1 MWWSSKTISYPS
13 WGSDRCGQVGTAS
26 KVPESLPAV
35 VFLPTR
41 LPPLP
46 SSDMIK
52 KVSCSLVKEIGLR
65 GWRSASI
72 RERIMCTAI
81 TNIWA
86 WLYILSHLTRKYHLW
101 AREPV
106 TYPTSCSLNWSILW
120 TRLDRRFVNVSS
132 LSKRLDDW
140 RARGGGDWNI
150 LCKDINTTDVIKTI
164 GRWLTRCRG
173 PPNPAQLLVSNQP
186 S

>member
-1 MWWSSKTISYPS
+1 MTIDARGGGKDWNGLCKEINTTDVMKQQNYKLPFLRKRPMRPS
-13 WGSDRCGQVGTAS
+13 GNCKPALADL
-26 KVPESLPAV
+26 PLPAV

-81 TNIWA
+81 TNI
-86 WLYILSHLTRKYHLW
+86 
-101 AREPV
+101 
-106 TYPTSCSLNWSILW
+106 
-120 TRLDRRFVNVSS
+120 
-132 LSKRLDDW
+132 
-140 RARGGGDWNI
+140 
-150 LCKDINTTDVIKTI
+150 
-164 GRWLTRCRG
+164 
-173 PPNPAQLLVSNQP
+173 
-186 S
+186 